1 MDQFKKP
8 PTQKPMQR
16 PEAPLKQAYTS
27 SRPNKQF
34 GWQKV
39 LAVSAIIA
47 IVAAALFGFWY
58 VNNKKSTTLV
68 GVDSSRYQAMFLN
81 NGQVYFG
88 KLSQADENTVRLQD
102 IYYLHITQQVQP
114 ESAQPAEAST
124 EPPQLIKLGEE
135 LHKPDDE
142 MFIDRSQVS
151 FWENIKDD
159 GKVAEAIRE
168 YSKK

>member
-1 MDQFKKP
+1 MDQFKKQS
-8 PTQKPMQR
+8 TQKQ
-16 PEAPLKQAYTS
+16 APFSDVAQKQAHASATPGKK
-27 SRPNKQF
+27 SRLTRYLVVFVVVLVVAGAVF
-34 GWQKV
+34 GV
-39 LAVSAIIA
+39 
-47 IVAAALFGFWY
+47 WY
-58 VNNKKSTTLV
+58 SNNKKSTTLV
-68 GVDSSRYQAMFLN
+68 GVDPDRYQALFLT

-88 KLSQADENTVRLQD
+88 KLSQADDKTVKIND

-114 ESAQPAEAST
+114 ESEQQTEA